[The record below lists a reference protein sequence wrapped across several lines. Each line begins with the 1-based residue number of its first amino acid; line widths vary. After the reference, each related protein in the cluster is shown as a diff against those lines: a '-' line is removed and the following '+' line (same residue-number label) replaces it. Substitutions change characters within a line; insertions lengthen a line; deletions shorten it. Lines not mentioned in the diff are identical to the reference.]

1 MPPGFG
7 GLMNSP
13 PSDPLLLGL
22 SCVAAL
28 SLLYLLLVFRP
39 RTKGGSTAPP
49 VVTSSPVSKLPVI
62 GTIVEFATSPVKLV
76 QRCYEDYGPV
86 FTVPVSPRQHLA
98 EPMPMTNDVSQGLCE
113 PMLVSSTRIY
123 FSFMYEALTHFH
135 HSQFLHKRL
144 TFLVGPEAQVRPN
157 NCLRK

>member
-1 MPPGFG
+1 MTVPGGQSLPPGFG

-62 GTIVEFATSPVKLV
+62 GDNRGVRDESGEA
-76 QRCYEDYGPV
+76 C
-86 FTVPVSPRQHLA
+86 A
-98 EPMPMTNDVSQGLCE
+98 EVL
-113 PMLVSSTRIY
+113 R
-123 FSFMYEALTHFH
+123 
-135 HSQFLHKRL
+135 RL
-144 TFLVGPEAQVRPN
+144 WPGVHRT
-157 NCLRK
+157 

>member
-1 MPPGFG
+1 MTVPGGQSLPPGFG
-7 GLMNSP
+7 GLTNTP

-22 SCVAAL
+22 SCVAAF

-76 QRCYEDYGPV
+76 QRCYDDYGPV
-86 FTVPVSPRQHLA
+86 FTVPVSPRQHAA
-98 EPMPMTNDVSQGLCE
+98 EPMTNDVSPRLRG
-113 PMLVSSTRIY
+113 PMLISSTGSTLFIHVRGIN
-123 FSFMYEALTHFH
+123 SFRTIRSSSTSA
-135 HSQFLHKRL
+135 
-144 TFLVGPEAQVRPN
+144 
-157 NCLRK
+157 